1 MVDHP
6 KPDSSNSAIE
16 VRHLRKE
23 FGVLKAVDG
32 ISFELKRGEFLS
44 VFGPNGAGKTTLIKI
59 LTGLTRPSSGTARVA
74 GYEVEEGRSEMRREI
89 GVISHS
95 TALYADLTPMENL
108 IFFGKM
114 YGLEHPDESAL
125 ASLEDVG
132 LAPRRHDRV
141 RTFSRGMVQRL
152 SIARAILHE
161 PSILFLD
168 EPFTGLDIHASNVLK
183 EQLQN
188 LHNKKR
194 TILMTTHDVSCG
206 LEMCD
211 KVALQVM
218 GRFAFFTDIK
228 EVNKEN
234 FETMYFDAVRN
245 NQFTMGLRHPL
256 AGEVDSKS
264 PLG

>member
-1 MVDHP
+1 MVDNH
-6 KPDSSNSAIE
+6 KPSDAVIE
-16 VRHLRKE
+16 VRALRKE

-32 ISFELKRGEFLS
+32 ISFDLKRGEFLS
-44 VFGPNGAGKTTLIKI
+44 IFGPNGAGKTTLIKI
-59 LTGLTRPSSGTARVA
+59 LTGLTQPSSGTARVA
-74 GYEVEEGRSEMRREI
+74 GYEVADGEPEMRHQI

-95 TALYADLTPMENL
+95 TALYGDLTPMENL

-114 YGLEHPDESAL
+114 YGLECPQDSAQS
-125 ASLEDVG
+125 ALEDVG
-132 LAPRRHDRV
+132 LSPRRNDRV

-152 SIARAILHE
+152 SIARAILHD

-183 EQLQN
+183 EHLQT

-211 KVALQVM
+211 KVAIQVM
-218 GRFAFFTDIK
+218 GRFAIFEDAKDIVK
-228 EVNKEN
+228 EG
-234 FETMYFDAVRN
+234 FEAMYFNAVRN
-245 NQFTMGLRHPL
+245 NQFTMGIRHPL
-256 AGEVDSKS
+256 SGGGLA
-264 PLG
+264 

>member
-1 MVDHP
+1 MVEDS
-6 KPDSSNSAIE
+6 KPNSFEVAIE
-16 VRHLRKE
+16 VFHLRKE
-23 FGVLKAVDG
+23 FGVLKAVDDV
-32 ISFELKRGEFLS
+32 SFALKRGEFLS

-59 LTGLTRPSSGTARVA
+59 LTGLTQPSSGKARVA
-74 GYEVEEGRSEMRREI
+74 GFEVQEGESEMRREI

-95 TALYADLTPMENL
+95 TSLYGDLTPMENL
-108 IFFGKM
+108 IFFGRM
-114 YGLEHPDESAL
+114 YGLERPEESAL
-125 ASLEDVG
+125 AVLEDVG
-132 LAPRRHDRV
+132 LVLRRNDRV

-152 SIARAILHE
+152 SIARAILHD

-183 EQLQN
+183 ENLQI

-206 LEMCD
+206 LEICD

-218 GRFAFFTDIK
+218 GRFAFFENIK

-245 NQFTMGLRHPL
+245 NQFTMGVRP
-256 AGEVDSKS
+256 S
-264 PLG
+264 

>member
-1 MVDHP
+1 MVDNS
-6 KPDSSNSAIE
+6 KPNSSDIAIE
-16 VRHLRKE
+16 VCQLRKE
-23 FGVLKAVDG
+23 FGVLRAVDG
-32 ISFELKRGEFLS
+32 VSFDLKRGEFLS

-59 LTGLTRPSSGTARVA
+59 LTGLTRPSSGTAKVA
-74 GYEVEEGRSEMRREI
+74 GYNVEEGMPAMRREI

-95 TALYADLTPMENL
+95 SALYADLTPMENL

-114 YGLEHPDESAL
+114 YGLEHPKESAQK
-125 ASLEDVG
+125 ALEDVG

-141 RTFSRGMVQRL
+141 RTFSRGMLQRL
-152 SIARAILHE
+152 SIARAILHN

-183 EQLQN
+183 EHLQT

-211 KVALQVM
+211 KVALQMM
-218 GRFAFFTDIK
+218 GRFAFFEDIK
-228 EVNKEN
+228 DIDKEN
-234 FETMYFDAVRN
+234 FETLYFDAVRN
-245 NQFTMGLRHPL
+245 NQFTMSIRPH
-256 AGEVDSKS
+256 
-264 PLG
+264 

>member
-1 MVDHP
+1 MEDNH
-6 KPDSSNSAIE
+6 KPSDSVIE
-16 VRHLRKE
+16 VRGLRKE

-32 ISFELKRGEFLS
+32 ISFDLKRGEFLS

-59 LTGLTRPSSGTARVA
+59 LAGLTRPSSGTARVA
-74 GYEVEEGRSEMRREI
+74 GYEVAEGEPEMRRQI

-95 TALYADLTPMENL
+95 TALYGDLTPMENL

-114 YGLEHPDESAL
+114 YGLEYPQESAL
-125 ASLEDVG
+125 SVLEDVG
-132 LAPRRHDRV
+132 LAARRNDRV

-152 SIARAILHE
+152 SIARAILHD

-183 EQLQN
+183 EHLQA

-218 GRFAFFTDIK
+218 GRFAFFEDAKDI
-228 EVNKEN
+228 NKDN

-245 NQFTMGLRHPL
+245 NQFTMGIRQPL
-256 AGEVDSKS
+256 AGVADSKS
-264 PLG
+264 L